1 MCGVIIRRLAPP
13 TIFVAPVVSGPTWLR
28 CMGSVTRLAPRVDA
42 GLRAWCAAARGV
54 LAVLRLLFD
63 VRAQP
68 RRDCVTDAIVERS
81 EGLPVAVM
89 KWPRHRPVSARHRP
103 GLALEELAPGD
114 AARWTERMRLVLA
127 LSEPGVVAKA
137 AHELLEFSSV
147 WRNGAGVGLRRRSPR
162 ARREAGRHRGTA
174 RRLRRRAEVRP
185 ARPEAQGRRRISAE
199 KSE

>member
-1 MCGVIIRRLAPP
+1 LCGVIIRRLAPP

-127 LSEPGVVAKA
+127 LSEPG
-137 AHELLEFSSV
+137 
-147 WRNGAGVGLRRRSPR
+147 WSPR
-162 ARREAGRHRGTA
+162 LPTSCWSSAACGETGRVSACGVAHLERVVRRDVTA
-174 RRLRRRAEVRP
+174 VRP
-185 ARPEAQGRRRISAE
+185 GGCGAAQRYALRVRKLKEGAE
-199 KSE
+199 